1 MYSLP
6 SLTLFPSSPSSS
18 PSSFSPSSSSS
29 SLSILFFLLLLH
41 LPLPPLPLP
50 PLPPPPPPLAAA
62 ETVYMVPKHKINL
75 NVLLQVESR
84 GRSLNLVSYNSGMM
98 VCRLMLSHKSWYG
111 NEYVTVLYNILY
123 PVIKLNVC
131 TLAMNYCAH

>member
-18 PSSFSPSSSSS
+18 PSSFSPSSS

-84 GRSLNLVSYNSGMM
+84 GRPLNPVSYNSGNIHTLGMM
-98 VCRLMLSHKSWYG
+98 VCCLMLSHKSWYG
-111 NEYVTVLYNILY
+111 NEYVTVLYNSFV
-123 PVIKLNVC
+123 PSN
-131 TLAMNYCAH
+131 